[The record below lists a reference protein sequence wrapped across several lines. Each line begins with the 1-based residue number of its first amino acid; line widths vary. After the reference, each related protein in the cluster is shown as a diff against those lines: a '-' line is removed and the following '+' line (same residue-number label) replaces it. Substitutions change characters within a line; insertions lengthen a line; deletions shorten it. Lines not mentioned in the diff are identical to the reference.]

1 MNLNPKKVDKFM
13 VGLIYLFSGTI
24 ILILASLLLFI
35 LWRGLPQFS
44 WEFLTAPAKSFPV
57 GGGI

>member
-13 VGLIYLFSGTI
+13 AGLIYLFSGTI

-35 LWRGLPQFS
+35 L
-44 WEFLTAPAKSFPV
+44 
-57 GGGI
+57 